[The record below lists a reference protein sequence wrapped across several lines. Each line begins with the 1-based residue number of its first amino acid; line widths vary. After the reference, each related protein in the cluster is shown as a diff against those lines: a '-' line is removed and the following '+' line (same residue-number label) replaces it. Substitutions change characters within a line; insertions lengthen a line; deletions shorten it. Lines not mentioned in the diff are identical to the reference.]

1 MAEVTAAEFRPDAT
15 LVDLSGDRPD
25 LEDILAALQV
35 ISPVAALVHT
45 TNDGQLAEAARAG
58 VQSYALYSSRSDE
71 LLLAL
76 RSAAASEPYLPAAVA
91 TRILVTTARG
101 DMDGLSAGATVD
113 SSSDTSPLTPPER
126 RVLGLMIE
134 GFSNRAIAS
143 ELRTSERT
151 VARRLRCLYT
161 KLNAVDRVTAVK
173 NAVIEGVR

>member
-1 MAEVTAAEFRPDAT
+1 MAELAAGEFQPDAT
-15 LVDLSGDRPD
+15 LVDLSGDRLD
-25 LEDILAALQV
+25 SERMLAALQA
-35 ISPVAALVHT
+35 ISGVVALVHT

-58 VQSYALYSSRSDE
+58 VQSYALYSSSCDE

-76 RSAAASEPYLPAAVA
+76 KSAAAAQPYLPAAVA
-91 TRILVTTARG
+91 TRILITTASD
-101 DMDGLSAGATVD
+101 DMAGRSADVSEH
-113 SSSDTSPLTPPER
+113 SSSDASPLTAPER

-134 GFSNRAIAS
+134 GFSNRAIAN

-173 NAVIEGVR
+173 NAVMEGVR